1 MPDAQPSS
9 SPDRLPPLSGELLR
23 ALREQTGLSQNQAR
37 KAAGVGQS
45 SLSRTE
51 AGESRPT
58 PRLVRA
64 VLQVY
69 AQHGVGSLTP
79 ERIDELVEQAQALE
93 AERVDARVVLQSG
106 SAHRFQWRIH
116 EAERAARLVRSYHPS
131 VIIGPLQTRS
141 YAGAVFTPDEQL
153 DEQDAAQS
161 VDARME
167 RAQLLADPGRSWQMV
182 QNEQALRWPVGS
194 YGQQAEQ
201 LESIARIAAQPNV
214 IFRVLALDTV
224 APRPAPVSGFH
235 LYDDTQALVG
245 TESGSTLIQDP
256 DLIAMYAQLHA
267 ELSELALSEA
277 ESLELV
283 RHLADDYRERS

>member
-1 MPDAQPSS
+1 M
-9 SPDRLPPLSGELLR
+9 
-23 ALREQTGLSQNQAR
+23 
-37 KAAGVGQS
+37 
-45 SLSRTE
+45 
-51 AGESRPT
+51 
-58 PRLVRA
+58 RA

-69 AQHGVGSLTP
+69 AQQGVDSLTP
-79 ERIDELVEQAQALE
+79 KRIDELVEQARALE

-116 EAERAARLVRSYHPS
+116 EAERVARLVRSYHPS
-131 VIIGPLQTRS
+131 VIIGPLQTRR
-141 YAGAVFTPDEQL
+141 YAGAVFTPDAQL

>member
-1 MPDAQPSS
+1 MANAQTSS
-9 SPDRLPPLSGELLR
+9 SPDRSTLSGELLR

-69 AQHGVGSLTP
+69 AQHGVGSLSP
-79 ERIDELVEQAQALE
+79 ERIDQLVEQARALE
-93 AERVDARVVLQSG
+93 GERVDSRVVLQSG

-116 EAERAARLVRSYHPS
+116 EAERTARLVRSYHPS

-141 YAGAVFTPDEQL
+141 YAGAVFTPDAQL

-161 VDARME
+161 IDARME
-167 RAQLLADPGRSWQMV
+167 RAQLLTDRGRRWEML

-194 YGQQAEQ
+194 YGQHADQ
-201 LESIARIAAQPNV
+201 LESIAHVASQPNV
-214 IFRVLALDTV
+214 SFRVLALDTV

-245 TESGSTLIQDP
+245 TESGSTLIQDS
-256 DLIAMYAQLHA
+256 DYIALYAQLHV
-267 ELSELALSEA
+267 ELSELALSA
-277 ESLELV
+277 EETLDLLRSLV
-283 RHLADDYRERS
+283 HKYRDRS

>member
-1 MPDAQPSS
+1 MANAQTSS
-9 SPDRLPPLSGELLR
+9 SPDRSTLSGELLR

-69 AQHGVGSLTP
+69 AQHGVGSLSP
-79 ERIDELVEQAQALE
+79 ERIDQLVEQARALE
-93 AERVDARVVLQSG
+93 GERVDSRVVLQSG

-116 EAERAARLVRSYHPS
+116 EAERTARLVRSYHPS

-141 YAGAVFTPDEQL
+141 YAGAVFTPDAQL

-161 VDARME
+161 IDARME
-167 RAQLLADPGRSWQMV
+167 RAQLLADRGRRWEML

-194 YGQQAEQ
+194 YGQHADQ
-201 LESIARIAAQPNV
+201 LESIARIASQPNV
-214 IFRVLALDTV
+214 SFRVLALDTV

-245 TESGSTLIQDP
+245 TESGSTLIQDS
-256 DLIAMYAQLHA
+256 DYIALYAQLHV
-267 ELSELALSEA
+267 ELSELALSA
-277 ESLELV
+277 EETLDLLRSLV
-283 RHLADDYRERS
+283 HKYRDRS